1 MPSNGDSVR
10 DFRSLTPGN
19 PMQRAVTVVT
29 LLTILVVLAGCSQTP
44 QSESPTVSTPT
55 VTTSRPT
62 VTETPPVTEPTAPT
76 ETPTVGT
83 NATLGEEDG
92 IGYSASL
99 GWVNATD
106 GLNDT
111 ELEAVVSRSIARVE
125 HLREREFDFRVP
137 VTVISR
143 QTFTEEYTN
152 ETISPTVRTFDN
164 GKFEALFLVGESE
177 DSVEV
182 QRRNFR
188 AAVLGFY
195 DAETDRI
202 VIVSNRDSVSLAE
215 PVLGHELVHAL
226 QYQRFNASRFDRAS
240 LDRSNA
246 ISSLL
251 EGDARHLDR
260 RYSQQCRTNWSCIR
274 PEASFGSQS
283 GGGGIPHFGLYYLR
297 YFPYSDGPVFI
308 DHFYERGGWDRV
320 DRLYREPPESAEQV
334 IAPSKY
340 RNDSPS
346 DAFVLDRS
354 TEKWVRV
361 RPADRPPAG
370 TVGQAGIAAMFAY
383 PTFHSR
389 SGLVVSSTVLLN
401 RDNDRLQSV
410 DPFEYGFDYVDG
422 WDGDTLWIHRNRS
435 GELGYVWR
443 IVWDS
448 STDAREFAS
457 GYRILLDHWGA
468 EPVEGRANTWRI
480 PENESAFADAFAVNV
495 DRNRVTIVNAPT
507 VPQVEEVH
515 APAGDW

>member
-1 MPSNGDSVR
+1 
-10 DFRSLTPGN
+10 
-19 PMQRAVTVVT
+19 MQRAVAVAV

-55 VTTSRPT
+55 DTTPRPT
-62 VTETPPVTEPTAPT
+62 ATEAPPATGPTPP
-76 ETPTVGT
+76 TPTPT
-83 NATLGEEDG
+83 ISTEATLGEEDG
-92 IGYSASL
+92 ITHSDSL

-125 HLREREFDFRVP
+125 YLREREFDFKVP
-137 VTVISR
+137 VTIISR

-152 ETISPTVRTFDN
+152 ESVSPTLRTFDN
-164 GKFEALFLVGESE
+164 GKFEAMFLVGESE

-182 QRRNFR
+182 QRRTLR
-188 AAVLGFY
+188 SAVLGFY
-195 DAETDRI
+195 DSETDRI
-202 VIVSNRDSVSLAE
+202 VIVSNGDSVTIAE

-226 QYQRFNASRFDRAS
+226 QYQRFNASRFDRTT

-308 DHFYERGGWDRV
+308 KHFYDRGGWDRV
-320 DRLYREPPESAEQV
+320 DRLYQEPPESAEQV

-340 RNDSPS
+340 RNDTPS
-346 DAFVLDRS
+346 SAFVLDRS
-354 TEKWVRV
+354 TDEWVRV
-361 RPADRPPAG
+361 RPANRSPAG

-389 SGLVVSSTVLLN
+389 SGLVMSSSDLLN
-401 RDNDRLQSV
+401 RDDDRLQSV
-410 DPFEYGFDYVDG
+410 DPFEYGFDYAHG

-435 GELGYVWR
+435 GDLGYVWR
-443 IVWDS
+443 LVWDS
-448 STDAREFAS
+448 SADAREFAS
-457 GYRILLDHWGA
+457 GYRILLEHWGA
-468 EPVEGRANTWRI
+468 EPVEGRNNTWRI
-480 PENESAFADAFAVNV
+480 PENESAFADAFAIHT

-507 VPQVEEVH
+507 VAQVEKVH
-515 APAGDW
+515 GPAADW